1 MSFSRARLSPQ
12 KKLEILKKVF
22 EEGLEV
28 VSVCRLYGISR
39 FSFYK
44 WARVYKKVISDKS
57 QVISKEKIL
66 LKLLE
71 AKRPRGCGHF
81 RSIKGKREKLVLEVV
96 LKNPHWSSHQISKYL
111 KSYKNGSYYIS
122 NHGVH
127 NILKKHLLN
136 TENLR
141 IEFTG
146 KHPVRS
152 VFSARFSDYE
162 KYLVLQEAEKNGLTI
177 SRVCRKFHISRYT
190 YYAWLKKYQEERT
203 IASLAHNRPRGEDH
217 PRFVGDKIRKPVLD
231 LVAANPEY
239 SVHQLHRQ
247 LAGISGHHAIRNLLL
262 REGLNTYDR
271 RLAYAQSLPADRQGK
286 VAPQYLPEIPVYRLR
301 HLIAHFATVPR
312 LLFANPKKGIWHL
325 VFGILPLFVF
335 FLWIRLL
342 LGAGP
347 GSSTLGMIFASVAL
361 TFGLF
366 FFIYS
371 MKYYITVLMV
381 LKLASSGSA
390 NPPVKTDAGNYSTD
404 GNTPGVEEPVSV
416 AGEIL
421 ARVSNFLHL
430 EGVKAHLP
438 GGLGSQRINPLL
450 INLEKVE
457 LEGERPFVSIHVA
470 LYNEKRVVERL
481 IQSCTSQ
488 AWYTPGNK
496 PGLEEPRKPGLEDG
510 TQQTTDNLE
519 IYTFS
524 KPAGPTVKLIHRFS
538 RSGFKGGA
546 LQEALRVCDPRAEYV
561 CVFDADFVPY
571 PDTIEQFVKTFQ
583 VLAPIEPINADPST
597 LRLYSGPL
605 ASLRTGYTD
614 SAKSADLD
622 NKPGLGELQT
632 GFEEK
637 RNIAAVQGY
646 PNDSKP
652 GLEGIYK
659 PGLSGSNIAAVQG
672 YQWHVLNKSQTWVTR
687 GVRTEYAGS
696 YVVER
701 SGEEI
706 Y

>member
-247 LAGISGHHAIRNLLL
+247 LAGISGHHAIQNLLL

-271 RLAYAQSLPADRQGK
+271 RLAYAQSLPADRQVK
-286 VAPQYLPEIPVYRLR
+286 VAPQYVPEIPVYRLR

-312 LLFANPKKGIWHL
+312 LLFANPKKGIWYL

-390 NPPVKTDAGNYSTD
+390 NPPVKTDAGNSSTD

-496 PGLEEPRKPGLEDG
+496 PGLEE
-510 TQQTTDNLE
+510 
-519 IYTFS
+519 S
-524 KPAGPTVKLIHRFS
+524 
-538 RSGFKGGA
+538 
-546 LQEALRVCDPRAEYV
+546 
-561 CVFDADFVPY
+561 
-571 PDTIEQFVKTFQ
+571 
-583 VLAPIEPINADPST
+583 
-597 LRLYSGPL
+597 
-605 ASLRTGYTD
+605 
-614 SAKSADLD
+614 
-622 NKPGLGELQT
+622 
-632 GFEEK
+632 
-637 RNIAAVQGY
+637 
-646 PNDSKP
+646 
-652 GLEGIYK
+652 YK
-659 PGLSGSNIAAVQG
+659 PGLREGARRANYEVILVDDSTDETTEIAKQSLIDNGWQQSSACLPARQVPG
-672 YQWHVLNKSQTWVTR
+672 
-687 GVRTEYAGS
+687 
-696 YVVER
+696 
-701 SGEEI
+701 
-706 Y
+706 